1 MLCKEAASIITY
13 YNIIITS
20 LLQRVLL
27 LPIFTYF
34 GLPNLQMKLWRK
46 EGRSRGGEVGMIF
59 SVFSLKR
66 GILGW
71 GGGWDFGVSKK
82 CSRIATLLRGGPSP
96 GPQIAQGPSRP
107 AGAVKN

>member
-46 EGRSRGGEVGMIF
+46 EGRRGSGDDFFGFFLEEGY
-59 SVFSLKR
+59 
-66 GILGW
+66 
-71 GGGWDFGVSKK
+71 FGVGWRVGFWSEQKV
-82 CSRIATLLRGGPSP
+82 L
-96 GPQIAQGPSRP
+96 
-107 AGAVKN
+107 